1 MQFEGIMPADYLL
14 CLLFLSNEREN
25 GKGVESSTYRIG
37 VFRKTLLRRSLVS
50 LSLGWIYELGRRVPD
65 KVSEM
70 KCSLG
75 RDGRAR
81 AAAIGHGL
89 PRERLKRA
97 AAMRY

>member
-1 MQFEGIMPADYLL
+1 MR
-14 CLLFLSNEREN
+14 LSFISSLSLERER
-25 GKGVESSTYRIG
+25 GWKRCGIEYVSYRGDG
-37 VFRKTLLRRSLVS
+37 VFRKTLLRRSLAF

>member
-1 MQFEGIMPADYLL
+1 MR
-14 CLLFLSNEREN
+14 LSFISSLSLERER
-25 GKGVESSTYRIG
+25 GWKRCGIEYVSYRGDG
-37 VFRKTLLRRSLVS
+37 VFRKTLLCRSLAS